1 MDYLSTPPSPLARP
15 TRYKPDVIRELF
27 KALQPYSL
35 TKAELL
41 MILDLRPQSEAV
53 LHSIVEEFDDRFDE
67 SACDRILQAVG
78 NLLGNDNVEDTGQE
92 PSETPDQ
99 STEAIATGT
108 ANGS

>member
-1 MDYLSTPPSPLARP
+1 MDYLCTRPSPLAHP

-41 MILDLRPQSEAV
+41 MIFDLRPQSEAV

-67 SACDRILQAVG
+67 SACDRILQAIA
-78 NLLGNDNVEDTGQE
+78 NILGSDDAEDTGHE
-92 PSETPDQ
+92 PSESLDQ
-99 STEAIATGT
+99 STEATATGT
-108 ANGS
+108 ANGG